1 MERTILRG
9 DIYYADLNPVV
20 GSEQGGIRPILNIQN
35 NIGNRHS
42 PTVIVAAITSKK
54 KVTMPTHISLTATK
68 ELQMDSVVL
77 LEQIRTIDKRRLKG
91 YIGALDEAVMAK
103 VNHALA
109 VSVGLQGLDEP
120 LILCLCSV
128 CAQQFYDSPG
138 HVIRRVDPGQQHKGP
153 CTYCNVRTGYDFEV
167 RERIGLKRRDG
178 DESE

>member
-1 MERTILRG
+1 MERAILRG
-9 DIYYADLNPVV
+9 DLYYADLSPVT
-20 GSEQGGIRPILNIQN
+20 GSEQGGVRPVIILQN
-35 NIGNRHS
+35 DTGNKHS
-42 PTVIVAAITSKK
+42 PTVIVAAVTSKK
-54 KVTMPTHISLTATK
+54 KVTMPTHISLAATE

-109 VSVGLQGLDEP
+109 VSVGLQRMDEP

-138 HVIRRVDPGQQHKGP
+138 HVIRRVNPGQKHKEL
-153 CTYCNVRTGYDFEV
+153 CTYCNVRTGFDFEV

-178 DESE
+178 DESK